1 MITGSLKNN
10 VDAIWN
16 AFWSGGV
23 SNPMTVVEQFTYLLF
38 IRQLDESQDRI
49 DLQKNLGVKIKKED
63 NLFSSDQQ
71 DLRWKNLLAETDPEK
86 LKLTVRDKVFPFL
99 QELGGDGMSQH
110 MRTANFG
117 IDNPNTLRT
126 VMTEIN
132 KLEINNKDLMGD
144 LYEYLLSRLST
155 SGTNGQFRT
164 PQHIIQ
170 MMAVLMEPKPSE
182 RVIDPAC
189 GTAGFLVNAADYVK
203 RNHAE
208 ALLKKE
214 TREKFNDDSF
224 YGYDFDA
231 TMVRI
236 SAMNMFMHGFTEPN
250 IAYRDSLG
258 TIPDKDKGTFDL
270 VLANPPFKGS
280 VDDNNLDKSLNRLAS
295 TKKTELL
302 FINRFLSLMKIGGR
316 AAVIVP
322 EGVLFGAT
330 KAHVAVRKELIE
342 NQKLDAVIKLPSGVF
357 KPYSGVSTAILCFT
371 RTDSQATD
379 HVWFY
384 EMRADGYS
392 LDDKRTP
399 LLDAHL
405 LGPTPTV
412 RPQEAG
418 NPSDRPDAATLT
430 EEQHGK
436 NNLPDV
442 IARFSN
448 RTSSEK
454 DRARTEQSFCVPVQ
468 EIVDN
473 GYDLSMN
480 RYKEI
485 VFEDAETRDPL
496 DIIADIEALDQEIAA
511 NMAALKE
518 LLGGER

>member
-1 MITGSLKNN
+1 MITGPLKNS

-38 IRQLDESQDRI
+38 IRQLDESQDRL
-49 DLQKNLGVKIKKED
+49 DQQKSLGVPVKEED
-63 NLFSSDQQ
+63 NIFSTEQQ
-71 DLRWKNLLAETDPEK
+71 DLRWKNLLAETGPEK
-86 LKLTVRDKVFPFL
+86 LKDTVQHGVFPFL
-99 QELGGDGMSQH
+99 RNLGGSGMNQH
-110 MRTANFG
+110 MRTASYG

-132 KLEINNKDLMGD
+132 KLEINNKDLLGD
-144 LYEYLLSRLST
+144 LYEYLLSQLST
-155 SGTNGQFRT
+155 SGKNGQFRT

-170 MMAVLMEPKPSE
+170 LMTVLMAPKPGE

-189 GTAGFLVNAADYVK
+189 GTAGFLVNAAEYVK
-203 RNHAE
+203 HNHGDS
-208 ALLKKE
+208 LLKKDSMAAFYE
-214 TREKFNDDSF
+214 DSF

-236 SAMNMFMHGFTEPN
+236 SAMNMFMHGFAEPN

-258 TIPDKDKGTFDL
+258 TIPDNDKNAFDV

-280 VDDNNLDKSLNRLAS
+280 VDANNLDKALTSLAA

-330 KAHVAVRKELIE
+330 RAHVAIRKELID

-371 RTDSQATD
+371 RTDSKATD
-379 HVWFY
+379 NVWFY
-384 EMRADGYS
+384 ELQADGYS
-392 LDDKRTP
+392 LDDKRTA

-405 LGPTPTV
+405 LGPTPAV
-412 RPQEAG
+412 RPQEPG
-418 NPSDRPDAATLT
+418 NPQDRPDAAILA
-430 EEQHGK
+430 EEQHNK

-442 IARFSN
+442 ISRFNTRASDELN
-448 RTSSEK
+448 
-454 DRARTEQSFCVPVQ
+454 RARTEQSFCVPVQ

-485 VFEDAETRDPL
+485 VFEDVETRDPL
-496 DIIADIEALDQEIAA
+496 DIIADIEALDQEIAT
-511 NMAALKE
+511 NMAAVKK
-518 LLGGER
+518 LLGGAQ